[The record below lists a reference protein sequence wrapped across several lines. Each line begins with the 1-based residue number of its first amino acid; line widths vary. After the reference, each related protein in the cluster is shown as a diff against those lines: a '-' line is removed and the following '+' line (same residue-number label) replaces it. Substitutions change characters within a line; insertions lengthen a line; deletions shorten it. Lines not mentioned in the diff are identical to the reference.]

1 MRLDEAS
8 PAPRVLIYSHDTFG
22 LGHLR
27 RSRAIANAIVAC
39 NRGARAMIVSG
50 SPVVDRFAFAAG
62 VRTVRLPPVTKF
74 ADGGYAS
81 LAGATPLA
89 RTVAQRSAI
98 IAQACD
104 AFRPDLIIVDKEPA
118 GFHGEL
124 LPVLEKAA
132 ARDIR
137 LVLGLR
143 DVLDDADR
151 LVPEW
156 ERKGAAE
163 TMARFYDEIWVYGL
177 SRIHEPLAALP
188 MEPEMAAR
196 IDGRLIYTG
205 YLRRDL
211 PERRAGREEPP
222 IANGPFIL
230 VTPGGGGDGAALIDW
245 VIAAYEADPA
255 IPLPALIAF
264 GPFLDAGTRDA
275 FAARIRRLG
284 DRIAAI
290 TFDSEIE
297 FLMRK
302 AAGVVAM
309 GGYNTFCEILS
320 FDRRAILVP
329 RTEPRREQAIRALA
343 AERLGLARVLMEA
356 EGRAPGRMAAALRDL
371 PGQDP
376 PSRVLVPGLLDGLDA
391 VARRVRALTA
401 RGGADVAARP
411 YLQAY
416 S

>member
-1 MRLDEAS
+1 MRVDE
-8 PAPRVLIYSHDTFG
+8 PAPASRVLIYSHDTFG

-27 RSRAIANAIVAC
+27 RSRAIANAIVGGD
-39 NRGARAMIVSG
+39 RGARAMIVSG
-50 SPVVDRFAFAAG
+50 SPVIDRFAFAAG

-74 ADGGYAS
+74 PDGNYAS
-81 LAGATPLA
+81 LDPAVPLA
-89 RTVAQRSAI
+89 RTVAQRSAA
-98 IAQACD
+98 IARTCA
-104 AFRPDLIIVDKEPA
+104 AFRPDLILVDKEPA
-118 GFHGEL
+118 GFQGEL
-124 LPVLEKAA
+124 MPVLDSAA
-132 ARDIR
+132 ARGIR

-156 ERKGAAE
+156 ERKGAIE

-177 SRIHEPLAALP
+177 SRIHAPLAALP
-188 MEPEMAAR
+188 MDPETAAR
-196 IDGRLIYTG
+196 IDARLTYTG
-205 YLRRDL
+205 YLRREL
-211 PERRAGREEPP
+211 PDRRAGREEP
-222 IANGPFIL
+222 AMADGPFIL

-245 VIAAYEADPA
+245 VIAAYEADPG

-264 GPFLDAGTRDA
+264 GPFLDAATRDG
-275 FAARIRRLG
+275 FATRIRGLAG
-284 DRIAAI
+284 RIAAI

-343 AERLGLARVLMEA
+343 AERLGLVRVLLE
-356 EGRAPGRMAAALRDL
+356 EDGRAPERMAAALRAL
-371 PGQDP
+371 PDQTE
-376 PSRVLVPGLLDGLDA
+376 PSRVLVPGLLDGLEA
-391 VARRVRALTA
+391 VARRVRALA
-401 RGGADVAARP
+401 RAGDGQ
-411 YLQAY
+411 QALRAI